1 MCFLFDAANFGIFIE
16 TAKYLQKKKGIKN
29 YRLNSFNSLTP

>member
-16 TAKYLQKKKGIKN
+16 TAKLLQKKKGVKE
-29 YRLNSFNSLTP
+29 LLS